1 MRSLK
6 GLLGVGLAAVLL
18 MVTAAAVEVHTEQE
32 WQEALAAKS
41 PEIILCA
48 DLTDLAGEEQVIDFD
63 TVLDLGGLSQAISL
77 AVKDGAAVTIKNGSL
92 QVTGALDVYGSGK
105 ENEPTSLRIESNVN
119 IVAANGVRLYGPAGG
134 CHLTVMGFIEAKKGA
149 CITVA
154 ENLSSGDNAV
164 TISGANLNS
173 VIGYA
178 MECSG
183 KAKVTVEN
191 SQISGFSGI
200 LLQDGT
206 LQITGSTIAVTGAN
220 KKNQT
225 KPLDAI
231 TYNAQNSAVR
241 LELGEGNI
249 ISSANG
255 YALNIKSGSGKI
267 LVAGGQFTSGPEKEP
282 VAIPEGLTKETLV
295 IKSGSFSGET
305 SALLPYLAEGSTMD
319 EEGTVTATVP
329 PEREENGIVII
340 VPAEPETAEPQKN
353 PTTGAPAAT
362 VGQIAGALARLA
374 AKAAA

>member
-6 GLLGVGLAAVLL
+6 GLLGVVLAAVLL
-18 MVTAAAVEVHTEQE
+18 MVMAAAVEVHTEQE

-48 DLTDLAGEEQVIDFD
+48 DLDGLTEEEQIIDFD
-63 TVLDLGGLSQAISL
+63 TVLDLGGLSQIINL
-77 AVKDGAAVTIKNGSL
+77 VVKDGAAVVIKNGSL
-92 QVTGALDVYGSGK
+92 QVTEVLDVYGSGK
-105 ENEPTSLRIESNVN
+105 ENKPTSLRVESDVN
-119 IVAANGVRLYGPAGG
+119 IIAANGVHLYGPAGG
-134 CHLTVMGFIEAKKGA
+134 CHLTVSGSIEAKKGA
-149 CITVA
+149 CITIA
-154 ENLSSGDNAV
+154 ESLSSGDNAV

-183 KAKVTVEN
+183 KANVTVEN
-191 SQISGFSGI
+191 SVITGFAGI
-200 LLQDGT
+200 LLRNGT
-206 LQITGSTIAVTGAN
+206 LQVKGTNIMVTGVN
-220 KKNQT
+220 KKNQN

-231 TYNAQNSAVR
+231 TYDAQSAALK
-241 LELGEGNI
+241 LELGAENT

-295 IKSGSFSGET
+295 IKSGSFFGET

-319 EEGTVTATVP
+319 EEGTVTATAP
-329 PEREENGIVII
+329 PEREESGIVII
-340 VPAEPETAEPQKN
+340 VPAEPETVEPQNN
-353 PTTGAPAAT
+353 PTTGAPA
-362 VGQIAGALARLA
+362 VMMGQIAGALARLT
-374 AKAAA
+374 AKAVA

>member
-32 WQEALAAKS
+32 WQKALAAKS

-77 AVKDGAAVTIKNGSL
+77 VVKDGAAVTIKNGSL

-231 TYNAQNSAVR
+231 TYNAKNSAVR

-255 YALNIKSGSGKI
+255 YALNIKSDSGKI

-305 SALLPYLAEGSTMD
+305 SALLPYLAEGSTMG

>member
-6 GLLGVGLAAVLL
+6 GLLGVALAAVLL
-18 MVTAAAVEVHTEQE
+18 MVMAAAVEVHTEQE

-77 AVKDGAAVTIKNGSL
+77 VVKDGAAVIIKNGSL

-282 VAIPEGLTKETLV
+282 VAIPEGLTKETLG

>member
-6 GLLGVGLAAVLL
+6 GLLGVALAAVLL
-18 MVTAAAVEVHTEQE
+18 MVMAAAVEVHTEQE
-32 WQEALAAKS
+32 WQKALAAKS

-77 AVKDGAAVTIKNGSL
+77 VVKDGAAVTIKNGSL

-119 IVAANGVRLYGPAGG
+119 IVAANGVRLYGSAGG

-164 TISGANLNS
+164 TISGANLIS
-173 VIGYA
+173 EKGYA

-231 TYNAQNSAVR
+231 TYNAKNSAVR

-255 YALNIKSGSGKI
+255 YALNIKYDSGKI

>member
-6 GLLGVGLAAVLL
+6 GLLGVALAAVLL
-18 MVTAAAVEVHTEQE
+18 MVMAAAVEVHTKQE
-32 WQEALAAKS
+32 WQKALAAKS

-63 TVLDLGGLSQAISL
+63 TVLDLGGLSQVISL

-92 QVTGALDVYGSGK
+92 QGTGALDVYGSGK
-105 ENEPTSLRIESNVN
+105 ENEPTSLRIESDVN

-134 CHLTVMGFIEAKKGA
+134 CHLTVMGSIEAKKGA
-149 CITVA
+149 CVTVA

-164 TISGANLNS
+164 TISGANLIS
-173 VIGYA
+173 EKGYA

-231 TYNAQNSAVR
+231 TYNAKNSAVR

-255 YALNIKSGSGKI
+255 YALNIKYDSGKI

>member
-1 MRSLK
+1 M
-6 GLLGVGLAAVLL
+6 
-18 MVTAAAVEVHTEQE
+18 
-32 WQEALAAKS
+32 
-41 PEIILCA
+41 
-48 DLTDLAGEEQVIDFD
+48 
-63 TVLDLGGLSQAISL
+63 
-77 AVKDGAAVTIKNGSL
+77 GS
-92 QVTGALDVYGSGK
+92 
-105 ENEPTSLRIESNVN
+105 
-119 IVAANGVRLYGPAGG
+119 
-134 CHLTVMGFIEAKKGA
+134 IEAKKGA
-149 CITVA
+149 CVTVA

-164 TISGANLNS
+164 RISGANLIS
-173 VIGYA
+173 EKGYA

-231 TYNAQNSAVR
+231 TYNAKNSAVR

-255 YALNIKSGSGKI
+255 YALNIKSDSGKI

-282 VAIPEGLTKETLV
+282 VARPEGLTKETLV

-305 SALLPYLAEGSTMD
+305 SALLPYLAEVSTMD

>member
-1 MRSLK
+1 MKSLK
-6 GLLGVGLAAVLL
+6 GLLGVALAAVLL
-18 MVTAAAVEVHTEQE
+18 MVMAAAVEVHTEQE

-48 DLTDLAGEEQVIDFD
+48 ELTYLAGEEQVIDFD

-77 AVKDGAAVTIKNGSL
+77 VVKDGAAVTIKNGSL

-119 IVAANGVRLYGPAGG
+119 IVATNGVRLYGPAGG

-231 TYNAQNSAVR
+231 TYNAKNSAVR

-255 YALNIKSGSGKI
+255 YALNIKSDSGKI
-267 LVAGGQFTSGPEKEP
+267 LVAGGQFTSEPEKEP
-282 VAIPEGLTKETLV
+282 VAIPEGLTKETLG